1 MIGGII
7 HITNHA
13 ISKITLFFCAGSIYI
28 SSHKTEISQLNGIG
42 KRMPWTM
49 AAFAIATL
57 SMIGVPPV
65 SGFITKWYLIIGSL
79 ERNSIAVL
87 FVLLASSLLN
97 AAYFI
102 PILYRA
108 YFKEENLESI
118 DQNHDI
124 KENLFLVIPLT
135 LTALVSIILGI
146 YPDFIVRI
154 AKMVI

>member
-1 MIGGII
+1 MYK
-7 HITNHA
+7 NR
-13 ISKITLFFCAGSIYI
+13 L
-28 SSHKTEISQLNGIG
+28 
-42 KRMPWTM
+42 
-49 AAFAIATL
+49 
-57 SMIGVPPV
+57 VP
-65 SGFITKWYLIIGSL
+65 
-79 ERNSIAVL
+79 
-87 FVLLASSLLN
+87 N

-118 DQNHDI
+118 DQNHDINDPHDI

>member
-1 MIGGII
+1 
-7 HITNHA
+7 
-13 ISKITLFFCAGSIYI
+13 
-28 SSHKTEISQLNGIG
+28 
-42 KRMPWTM
+42 M

-65 SGFITKWYLIIGSL
+65 SGFITKWYLVIGSL
-79 ERNSIAVL
+79 ERHSIAVL
-87 FVLLASSLLN
+87 VVLLASSLLN

-108 YFKEENLESI
+108 YFKEETLESVAS
-118 DQNHDI
+118 NHDI
-124 KENLFLVIPLT
+124 SATHYIKENPLLVIPLT
-135 LTALVSIILGI
+135 LTALISIILGI